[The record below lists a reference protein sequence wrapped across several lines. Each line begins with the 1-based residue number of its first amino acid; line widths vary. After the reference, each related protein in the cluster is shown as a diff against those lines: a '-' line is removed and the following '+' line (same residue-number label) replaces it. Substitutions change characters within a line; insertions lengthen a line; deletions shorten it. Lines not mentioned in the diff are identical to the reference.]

1 MIETASVSRIVMSFN
16 LDRFIRIV
24 STIEDVLSMLDDAQI
39 NISTNFEYDEDEP
52 ENHILNSIL
61 KLSFKLKNGFAKLSI
76 NNERGII
83 LYYDRGGEMLKEV
96 KFGSTDIF
104 AINSEF
110 IMAIKEIVATDKQNK
125 KVKAS
130 LTTTIEFLEL
140 DRIHAKLS
148 DAN

>member
-1 MIETASVSRIVMSFN
+1 
-16 LDRFIRIV
+16 
-24 STIEDVLSMLDDAQI
+24 MLDDAQI
-39 NISTNFEYDEDEP
+39 TISTNFEYDEDEP
-52 ENHILNSIL
+52 ENHILNSIV
-61 KLSFKLKNGFAKLSI
+61 KLSFKLKNGCAKLSI

-83 LYYDRGGEMLKEV
+83 IYYSNSSEILKEV

-104 AINSEF
+104 AMNSEF

-130 LTTTIEFLEL
+130 LTNTIEFLEL

-148 DAN
+148 DIN

>member
-1 MIETASVSRIVMSFN
+1 MIETASVSKRTMSFN
-16 LDRFIRIV
+16 LDRFIRII

-39 NISTNFEYDEDEP
+39 TISTNFEYDENEP

-83 LYYDRGGEMLKEV
+83 LYYDRGGEMVKEV
-96 KFGSTDIF
+96 KFGSADIF
-104 AINSEF
+104 AMNSEF
-110 IMAIKEIVATDKQNK
+110 IMAIKEIVAADKQNK

-130 LTTTIEFLEL
+130 LTPTIEFLEL

-148 DAN
+148 DVN